1 MYVVVFYFAP
11 MPSEHQQRVVVCM
24 KEMVCM
30 IKQAEQRLGN
40 YRLIQLLGKGAFS
53 DVYLGEH
60 LYLSTP
66 VAIKVLRSRVD
77 LPALDDF
84 LTEARYISHLG
95 HPHIIRVF
103 DFGLEA
109 DAPFL
114 VMDYAPYGNLRDLH
128 PRGSVVPLPAI
139 VSYVQALASALQY
152 AHDQHLVHRDLKP
165 ENVLLGPKHEVLLSD
180 FGLALLTS
188 GSESLQVRERFG
200 TLAYMA
206 PEQICSR
213 PCPASDQYALA
224 VMVYEWLSG
233 QLPFQGSAAQL
244 SNQYLHAIPASL
256 HGRHPEIPLAVEQV
270 VFKALSKEPSRR
282 YVDVLSFAVAFE
294 EAYQAV
300 SSLPLLHGPP
310 TAPIEAGKA
319 KTELNSLYGSK
330 QNIPVSLTPMVG
342 REQELKAI
350 CARLS
355 RPEVRLLTLTGPGGV
370 GKTRLAIAL
379 SIEMLPDFA
388 RNACAV
394 WLASLSDPD
403 LVMPTILR
411 TLGLPE
417 CKELSPFEQL
427 VTALREKPFLLLLDN
442 FEHLLAAAPQLLA
455 LLVACS
461 QLKILVTS
469 RAALQVQGEYEF
481 AVPPLALP
489 NLHQLP
495 GVEDLSHVESVAL
508 FLQYAE
514 ARDHKFKL
522 TRDNAAVIAEICTR
536 LEGLPLAIELAARR
550 SKVLSL
556 QTLLSRLEYGL
567 EVLTGGAQ
575 NIAAHQQT
583 LRSTIAWSYD
593 LLSSEEQLLF
603 RRLSVFDGEFSLE
616 AAEAVVKAPGGMT
629 IPVLDA
635 VASLVDKSLL
645 EHREQEGP
653 ERYLCLSG
661 LIREYGLERLA
672 AVGELE
678 RARDAHAQYYLALAE
693 KAEPALKGAEQA
705 NWLERLEHKHHN
717 LRAALLWLL
726 ERGQLEEAL
735 RLAAA
740 LEQFWLMGGHASEG
754 YSFLEKALEASRESN
769 APISAQVRAKALRVS
784 DALVR
789 NQEDSGQVIDLVE
802 ESEEM
807 SRPLQDRQEDRFSG
821 SNPLVFMAHNCDA
834 LSFRPARVSSSLH
847 ESLTAREVEVMYLL
861 AMGLRNAQIAERL
874 VVSPHTVNGHVQS
887 IYGKLGVNSRSA
899 VTRYA
904 FQHQLV

>member
-1 MYVVVFYFAP
+1 
-11 MPSEHQQRVVVCM
+11 
-24 KEMVCM
+24 M
-30 IKQAEQRLGN
+30 IERAEQRLGN

-77 LPALDDF
+77 SPTLDDF
-84 LTEARYISHLG
+84 LTEARNISHLI

-109 DAPFL
+109 EAPFL
-114 VMDYAPYGNLRDLH
+114 VMDYAPYGNLGDLH
-128 PRGSVVPLPAI
+128 PPGSVVPLPAI
-139 VSYVQALASALQY
+139 VSYVQALASALQH

-188 GSESLQVRERFG
+188 GSESLQVKERFG

-206 PEQICSR
+206 PEQIRGR

-224 VMVYEWLSG
+224 VMVYKWLSG
-233 QLPFQGSAAQL
+233 QLPFQGSAAHL
-244 SNQYLHAIPASL
+244 SIQHLHAFPASL
-256 HGRHPEIPLAVEQV
+256 HERHPEIPLAVEQV

-282 YVDVLSFAVAFE
+282 YVDVLSFAKAFE
-294 EAYQAV
+294 EACQAI
-300 SSLPLLHGPP
+300 SSLPLLRSLP
-310 TAPIEAGKA
+310 AASVEAGETRA
-319 KTELNSLYGSK
+319 RLNGFYGSM
-330 QNIPVSLTPMVG
+330 QHMPVFLTPMVG
-342 REQELKAI
+342 REQELKEVYVQ
-350 CARLS
+350 LS

-370 GKTRLAIAL
+370 GKTRLAMAL

-388 RNACAV
+388 QHACAV

-403 LVMPTILR
+403 LVVPTILR
-411 TLGLPE
+411 ILGLLE
-417 CKELSPFEQL
+417 SRELSPFEQL
-427 VTALREKPFLLLLDN
+427 VAALCEKPFLLLLDN
-442 FEHLLAAAPQLLA
+442 FEHLLSAAPQLLA
-455 LLVACS
+455 LLAACP

-469 RAALQVQGEYEF
+469 RAALHLQGEYEF

-489 NLHQLP
+489 DLHQLP
-495 GVEDLSHVESVAL
+495 GVEDLSHVEAVAL
-508 FLQYAE
+508 FLQCAE
-514 ARDHKFKL
+514 ARNHKFKL

-536 LEGLPLAIELAARR
+536 LEGLPLALELAAGR

-556 QTLLSRLEYGL
+556 QALLSRLEHGL
-567 EVLTGGAQ
+567 EVLTGDKQ
-575 NIAAHQQT
+575 NVAAHQQA
-583 LRSTIAWSYD
+583 LRNTIAWSYD

-616 AAEAVVKAPGGMT
+616 AAEAVAMALGGMT

-635 VASLVDKSLL
+635 VASLIDKSLL
-645 EHREQEGP
+645 RQQEQEGS
-653 ERYLCLSG
+653 ERYLCLLG
-661 LIREYGLERLA
+661 LVREYGLERLA
-672 AVGELE
+672 AIGELE
-678 RARDAHAQYYLALAE
+678 HARDAHAQYYLALAE

-705 NWLERLEHKHHN
+705 FWLERLEHKHRN

-726 ERGQLEEAL
+726 ERRQMEEAL

-740 LEQFWLMGGHASEG
+740 LEQFWLMRGHVSEG
-754 YSFLEKALEASRESN
+754 HSFLGQALEASRESN
-769 APISAQVRAKALRVS
+769 APISAQVRAKALCVS

-789 NQEDSGQVIDLVE
+789 NQEDSRQVIDLVE
-802 ESEEM
+802 ESEEK
-807 SRPLQDRQEDRFSG
+807 SRPLQDQQEDMPSG
-821 SNPLVFMAHNCDA
+821 SNHPVFITHNRDT
-834 LSFRPARVSSSLH
+834 LSIRPTRVSSPPLH
-847 ESLTAREVEVMYLL
+847 EALTAREVEVMHLL
-861 AMGLRNAQIAERL
+861 AMGLRNAEIAERL

-887 IYGKLGVNSRSA
+887 IYSKLGVNSRSA

-904 FQHQLV
+904 LKYQLV